1 MNAILKKKKC
11 ARVTV
16 NILFE
21 VWLTNFYHHFLLALS
36 KFELMNKIVL
46 YIFLCLSGNLVIGQ
60 TNKAIMTARQT
71 DLPPFSIIKVP
82 DSSRFE
88 KVNLQKNK
96 AVMIMVFSPDC
107 DHCQHKVKE
116 IQANIKLFKNI
127 QIVMVSN
134 LGYNYINRF
143 YTEFNMAKYPGIIMG
158 MDYRYMIGNFFTISS
173 VPAIFLYNKN
183 GKFVKAFDRD
193 VPVQKIPAA
202 L

>member
-1 MNAILKKKKC
+1 
-11 ARVTV
+11 
-16 NILFE
+16 
-21 VWLTNFYHHFLLALS
+21 
-36 KFELMNKIVL
+36 MNKIVL
-46 YIFLCLSGNLVIGQ
+46 YIFFCLSGNFTIAQ
-60 TNKAIMTARQT
+60 TKAPLLTARQA
-71 DLPPFSIIKVP
+71 DLPPFSITKVP

-116 IQANIKLFKNI
+116 IQTNIKLFKNI

-134 LGYNYINRF
+134 LGYDYINRF
-143 YTEFNMAKYPGIIMG
+143 YKEFNMAKYPGIIMG
-158 MDYRYMIGNFFTISS
+158 MDYRYMIGNFFTIGS
-173 VPAIFLYNKN
+173 VPAIFLYNKS

-193 VPVQKIPAA
+193 FPVQKIPAA